1 MAINKIS
8 VRVNNFTKQY
18 GKVVALEDVSFS
30 AQPGQAIALWGPNG
44 AGKTTL
50 LKAMLGLIDFKG
62 TIEIEGSD
70 VKRAGKN
77 ARRQIGYVPQEAI
90 FYDLSVQATLEF
102 YARLK
107 RVGRGQAMPL
117 HARVTSLI
125 NRVGLAD
132 HANKPVPALSG
143 GLKQRLALAIALL
156 ADPPVLLLDE
166 PTANLD
172 AKARFDYLS
181 LLAGLHH
188 EGKTIIFASHRIE
201 EVETLADDVL
211 ILERGKLAETLSPEE
226 LRARLSSDIEMVLWV
241 NEAQRAHAKNCLTEK
256 GLDAHLN
263 GRGTV
268 VVRIQSQQ
276 KMRALNM
283 LNECGVAVQ
292 NFEIESVIE
301 NGTRLTLDNRSARIA
316 RGIEK

>member
-1 MAINKIS
+1 MSRDKIS

-18 GKVVALEDVSFS
+18 GKVVALEGVSFS
-30 AQPGQAIALWGPNG
+30 VQPGQALALWGPNG

-62 TIEIEGSD
+62 KIEIEGCD
-70 VKRAGKN
+70 VQRAGKQ

-90 FYDLSVQATLEF
+90 FYDLSVRATLEF

-107 RVGRGQAMPL
+107 KVGAELASVQ

-125 NRVGLAD
+125 QRVGLAD
-132 HANKPVPALSG
+132 HAHKPVPALSG
-143 GLKQRLALAIALL
+143 GLKQRLALAVALL

-172 AKARFDYLS
+172 AKARSDYLS
-181 LLAGLHH
+181 LLAALHH
-188 EGKTIIFASHRIE
+188 EGKTILFASHRIE
-201 EVETLADDVL
+201 EVETLADQVL
-211 ILERGKLAETLSPEE
+211 MLEHGKLTETISPEE
-226 LRARLSSDIEMVLWV
+226 LRARLSSNIEMVLWV

-276 KMRALNM
+276 KMRALNL
-283 LNECGVAVQ
+283 LNEAGVSVQ
-292 NFEIESVIE
+292 NFEIESLA
-301 NGTRLTLDNRSARIA
+301 G
-316 RGIEK
+316 

>member
-1 MAINKIS
+1 MGRGYMSQKIS
-8 VRVNNFTKQY
+8 VRVDNLIKRY
-18 GKVVALEDVSFS
+18 GKVVALENVSF
-30 AQPGQAIALWGPNG
+30 ATRIGQAVALWGPNG

-50 LKAMLGLIDFKG
+50 LKAMLGLIDFQG
-62 TIEIEGSD
+62 TIEIEGCD
-70 VKRAGKN
+70 AKRAGKN

-107 RVGRGQAMPL
+107 RAD
-117 HARVTSLI
+117 HARVSALL

-132 HANKPVPALSG
+132 HASKPVPALSG

-172 AKARFDYLS
+172 AKARSDYLN
-181 LLAGLHH
+181 LLAALHH

-201 EVETLADDVL
+201 EVETLADQVMM
-211 ILERGKLAETLSPEE
+211 LECGKLVATISPEE
-226 LRARLSSDIEMVLWV
+226 LRARLSSHIEMVLWI

-276 KMRALNM
+276 KMRALNV

-292 NFEIESVIE
+292 NFEIESVAE
-301 NGTRLTLDNRSARIA
+301 
-316 RGIEK
+316 

>member
-1 MAINKIS
+1 MSIDKIS
-8 VRVNNFTKQY
+8 VRVDNFTKQY
-18 GKVVALEDVSFS
+18 GKVVALENVSFA

-62 TIEIEGSD
+62 AIQIEGCD

-107 RVGRGQAMPL
+107 RVGQRQALPL
-117 HARVTSLI
+117 PTRVATLL
-125 NRVGLAD
+125 NRVGLID

-172 AKARFDYLS
+172 AKARSDYLN
-181 LLAGLHH
+181 LLAALHH

-201 EVETLADDVL
+201 EVETLADQVMM
-211 ILERGKLAETLSPEE
+211 LERGRLVETISPEE
-226 LRARLSSDIEMVLWV
+226 LRARLSSNIEMVLWV
-241 NEAQRAHAKNCLTEK
+241 NEAQRAHAKNCLAEK
-256 GLDAHLN
+256 GIDAHLN

-276 KMRALNM
+276 KMRALNL
-283 LNECGVAVQ
+283 LNECGVTVQ
-292 NFEIESVIE
+292 NFEIESVA
-301 NGTRLTLDNRSARIA
+301 G
-316 RGIEK
+316 

>member
-1 MAINKIS
+1 MSTDKIS
-8 VRVNNFTKQY
+8 VRVENFIKHY
-18 GKVVALEDVSFS
+18 GKLVALEGVSFS
-30 AQPGQAIALWGPNG
+30 ASAGQAIALWGPNG

-62 TIEIEGSD
+62 KLEIEGCD
-70 VKRAGKN
+70 VRRAGKQ
-77 ARRQIGYVPQEAI
+77 ARRKIGYVPQEAS
-90 FYDLSVQATLEF
+90 FYDLSVQETMDF

-107 RVGRGQAMPL
+107 KVGAKSILARHVRVS
-117 HARVTSLI
+117 SLI
-125 NRVGLAD
+125 KRVGLRD

-172 AKARFDYLS
+172 AKARSDYLS
-181 LLAGLHH
+181 LLASLHH

-201 EVETLADDVL
+201 EVETLADHVL
-211 ILERGKLAETLSPEE
+211 ILENGKLSETISPEE
-226 LRARLSSDIEMVLWV
+226 LRARLSSNIEMVLWIDK
-241 NEAQRAHAKNCLTEK
+241 AQRAFAQTFLVEK
-256 GLDAHLN
+256 GIDSHLN

-276 KMRALNM
+276 KMRALNL
-283 LNECGVAVQ
+283 LNECGVIVQ
-292 NFEIESVIE
+292 NFEIES
-301 NGTRLTLDNRSARIA
+301 NAA
-316 RGIEK
+316 

>member
-1 MAINKIS
+1 MNTPTSSAALCVNPRPIS
-8 VRVNNFTKQY
+8 VSVDNFTKQY
-18 GKVVALEDVSFS
+18 GKVKALEDVSF
-30 AQPGQAIALWGPNG
+30 AVRPGQAIALWGPNG

-62 TIEIEGSD
+62 KINVEGYDAS
-70 VKRAGKN
+70 RAGKP

-90 FYDLSVQATLEF
+90 FYDLSVEATLEF

-107 RVGRGQAMPL
+107 KADP
-117 HARVTSLI
+117 ARVALLL

-143 GLKQRLALAIALL
+143 GLKQRLALAVALL

-172 AKARFDYLS
+172 AKARSDYLS
-181 LLAGLHH
+181 LLASLHH

-201 EVETLADDVL
+201 EVEALADHVL
-211 ILERGKLAETLSPEE
+211 MLEHGKLSEVIRPEE
-226 LRARLSSDIEMVLWV
+226 LRARLSAEIEMTLWV
-241 NEAQRAHAKNCLTEK
+241 NAAQRMEAKSLLEHE
-256 GLDAHLN
+256 GLSAHLN

-268 VVRIQSQQ
+268 IVRIRADQ
-276 KMRALNM
+276 KMRPLRVLYARDIL
-283 LNECGVAVQ
+283 VS
-292 NFEIESVIE
+292 NFEME
-301 NGTRLTLDNRSARIA
+301 NVA
-316 RGIEK
+316 

>member
-1 MAINKIS
+1 MTTLQDS
-8 VRVNNFTKQY
+8 VRVDNLTKQY
-18 GKVVALEDVSFS
+18 GKVIALANVSFS
-30 AQPGQAIALWGPNG
+30 ARPGQALALWGPNG

-50 LKAMLGLIDFKG
+50 LKALLGLIDFKG
-62 TIEIEGSD
+62 KIEIEGYD

-90 FYDLSVQATLEF
+90 FYDLSVQATMEF

-107 RVGRGQAMPL
+107 HADR
-117 HARVTSLI
+117 ARVASLI
-125 NRVGLAD
+125 QRVGLAD
-132 HANKPVPALSG
+132 HAQKPVPALSG
-143 GLKQRLALAIALL
+143 GLKQRLALAVALL

-172 AKARFDYLS
+172 ARARSDYLS
-181 LLAGLHH
+181 LLAALHH

-211 ILERGKLAETLSPEE
+211 MLERGTLSETISPEE
-226 LRARLSSDIEMVLWV
+226 LRARLSSNIEMVLWV
-241 NEAQRAHAKNCLTEK
+241 NEAQRVFAQNCLADK
-256 GLDAHLN
+256 GLDSHLN

-276 KMRALNM
+276 KMRALNV
-283 LNECGVAVQ
+283 LNECGVIVQ
-292 NFEIESVIE
+292 NFEIES
-301 NGTRLTLDNRSARIA
+301 GAA
-316 RGIEK
+316 

>member
-1 MAINKIS
+1 MSINNKIS
-8 VRVNNFTKQY
+8 VRVDNFTKQY
-18 GKVVALEDVSFS
+18 GGVIALEDVSFQ
-30 AQPGQAIALWGPNG
+30 ARPGQAIALWGPNG

-62 TIEIEGSD
+62 TVQIEAFD
-70 VKRAGKN
+70 VARAGKR
-77 ARRQIGYVPQEAI
+77 ARQQIGYVPQEAI

-107 RVGRGQAMPL
+107 KADR
-117 HARVTSLI
+117 ARVAALL

-143 GLKQRLALAIALL
+143 GLKQRLALAVALL

-172 AKARFDYLS
+172 AKARSDYLM
-181 LLAGLHH
+181 LLASLHH

-201 EVETLADDVL
+201 EVEALADEVL
-211 ILERGKLAETLSPEE
+211 MLEHGKLSEVISPEE
-226 LRARLSSDIEMVLWV
+226 LRARLSSDIAMTLWV
-241 NEAQRAHAKNCLTEK
+241 NEAQRAHAKTCLEEK
-256 GLDAHLN
+256 GLAAHLN

-268 VVRIQSQQ
+268 VVRIRAHQ
-276 KMRALNM
+276 KMRALNV
-283 LNECGVAVQ
+283 LNECGVSVQ
-292 NFEIESVIE
+292 NFEIESV
-301 NGTRLTLDNRSARIA
+301 AV
-316 RGIEK
+316 

>member
-1 MAINKIS
+1 MSIDKIS
-8 VRVNNFTKQY
+8 VRVDNFTKQY
-18 GKVVALEDVSFS
+18 GKVVALENVSFA

-62 TIEIEGSD
+62 KIEIEGCD

-77 ARRQIGYVPQEAI
+77 ARRQIGYVPQEAVY
-90 FYDLSVQATLEF
+90 YDLAVQATLEF

-107 RVGRGQAMPL
+107 RADR
-117 HARVTSLI
+117 ARVATLL
-125 NRVGLAD
+125 NRVGLVD
-132 HANKPVPALSG
+132 HVNKPVPALSG

-172 AKARFDYLS
+172 AKARSDYLS
-181 LLAGLHH
+181 LLATLHH

-201 EVETLADDVL
+201 EVETLADQVMM
-211 ILERGKLAETLSPEE
+211 LERGRLMETISPEE
-226 LRARLSSDIEMVLWV
+226 LRARLSSNIEMVLWV
-241 NEAQRAHAKNCLTEK
+241 NEAQRAHAKNCLTDK

-276 KMRALNM
+276 KMRALNV

-292 NFEIESVIE
+292 NFEIESVAI
-301 NGTRLTLDNRSARIA
+301 
-316 RGIEK
+316 